1 MIEDRELA
9 EKLAKRA
16 NVLRELNQ
24 NVGNRKIRHAID
36 ECLTIVYLLA
46 KDGHLRNMNA
56 GRGGIGECIARVA
69 KDEGEEE

>member
-24 NVGNRKIRHAID
+24 NVGNRKIRLAID
-36 ECLTIVYLLA
+36 ECLTVVYLLA
-46 KDGHLRNMNA
+46 KDGHLRNMNWGA
-56 GRGGIGECIARVA
+56 GMHHEVVDDAA
-69 KDEGEEE
+69 DTE